1 MYLSSNGTSYDIA
14 DNLDMGAWNT
24 LPRDTPVW
32 LKVGWTGTQYYVST
46 STDGTSYTTATL
58 DSTVAADLEGDQFI
72 GNDPKQKTGIR
83 VWPGN
88 VYIDENTYF
97 KQNNAKVW
105 DGIPIT
111 YTLQMPVLSANEPSY
126 AIKHYL
132 QDIYLSNDLTYIV
145 AEPEPVTP
153 QLPDASADNM
163 TNPDYIFSGR
173 STNGGVNIVPLNYK
187 LQSNEFWGTSTPSI
201 GDNVL
206 WYENVTFKPNK
217 KYLIE
222 FSNIPLDIDLIT
234 VSGRNYVINRT
245 PILDETGE
253 PTGNYYVNIPDTGT
267 VSSVF
272 STSKDEF
279 QYSIRNSTADILVIA
294 K

>member
-14 DNLDMGAWNT
+14 DNLDMGTWNT

-46 STDGTSYTTATL
+46 STYGTSYTTATL
-58 DSTVAADLEGDQFI
+58 DSTVAARLLGDQYI
-72 GNDPKQKTGIR
+72 GNDPKQKTGVR
-83 VWPGN
+83 FWPGN
-88 VYIDENTYF
+88 IYIDGNTYF

-111 YTLQMPVLSANEPSY
+111 YTLQMPVLSTNEPSY